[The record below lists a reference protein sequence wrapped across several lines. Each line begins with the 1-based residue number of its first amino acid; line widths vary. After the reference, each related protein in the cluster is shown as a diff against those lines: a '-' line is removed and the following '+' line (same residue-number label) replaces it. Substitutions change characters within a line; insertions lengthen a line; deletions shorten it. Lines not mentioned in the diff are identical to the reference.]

1 MKYIESI
8 KLTGAIADGY
18 LKELPA
24 VRWLEREKELTLRAT
39 VTFFAGENGAGKSTL
54 MEAIAVAAG
63 FNAEGGSRNFS
74 FSTRETHSGL
84 HESLTLS
91 RGIYRPKDGYFLR
104 AESLYNVATHIEEL
118 DELPCGAPIT
128 PAYGGSLHL
137 RSHGESFL
145 AAVGE
150 RFRGRGLYLLDE
162 PDSALSPVGVLTM
175 MGHIARL
182 EREDSQF
189 IIATHSPILLA
200 YPGAEILWFSERGI
214 APTEYRQTSHYQLT
228 KRILD
233 RPDGVFDLLFGD
245 ERNTKV

>member
-8 KLTGAIADGY
+8 KLTGGIPDGY
-18 LKELPA
+18 LKGLSA
-24 VRWLEREKELTLRAT
+24 VRWLEREKELSFRAA
-39 VTFFAGENGAGKSTL
+39 VTFFAGENGTGKSTL

-74 FSTRETHSGL
+74 FSTWETHSGL
-84 HESLTLS
+84 HGSLTLS
-91 RGIYRPKDGYFLR
+91 RGIRRPKDGYFLR
-104 AESLYNVATHIEEL
+104 AESLYNAASYIEEL
-118 DELPCGAPIT
+118 DELPCGAPLISE
-128 PAYGGSLHL
+128 AYGGSLHA

-150 RFRGRGLYLLDE
+150 RFRGQGLYLLDE
-162 PDSALSPVGVLTM
+162 PDSALSPVGILTL

-189 IIATHSPILLA
+189 LIATHSPILLA

-214 APTEYRQTSHYQLT
+214 APTEYRRTAHYQIT

-233 RPDGVFDLLFGD
+233 HPDGVSNLLFG
-245 ERNTKV
+245 EKT

>member
-8 KLTGAIADGY
+8 KLTRAVPRSY
-18 LKELPA
+18 LKALPA
-24 VRWLEREKELTLRAT
+24 VQWLERRKELCFQTA

-74 FSTRETHSGL
+74 FSTRSTHSAL
-84 HESLTLS
+84 CDSITLS
-91 RGIYRPKDGYFLR
+91 RGIYRPRDGYFLR
-104 AESLYNVATHIEEL
+104 AESLYNAATYIEEL
-118 DELPCGAPIT
+118 DELPCPGPLISE
-128 PAYGGSLHL
+128 AYGGSLHV

-145 AAVGE
+145 AAVGK

-162 PDSALSPVGVLTM
+162 PDSALSPAGILTL

-182 EREDSQF
+182 TEEDSQF

-200 YPGAEILWFSERGI
+200 YPGAEILWFSEKGI
-214 APTEYRQTSHYQLT
+214 EPIEYKQTQHYQIT

-233 RPDGVFDLLFGD
+233 RPDGLSELLFG
-245 ERNTKV
+245 EQK